1 LILLDT
7 NILIQYLKG
16 MDSVVQRLQGASPRD
31 VAIPSVVA
39 YELEYGTLK
48 TGSARR
54 REVASGLLAKFIP
67 VPLDHDAAGEAARIR
82 VELEAQ
88 GVVIGPMD
96 LLIAGTATS
105 RGALLVTSNTS
116 EFSRVKGL
124 RLADWTSQQ

>member
-16 MDSVVQRLQGASPRD
+16 LDSVVQRLQDASPRD

-54 REVASGLLAKFIP
+54 REVASGLLAKFTQ
-67 VPLDHDAAGEAARIR
+67 VPLDHDAAREAARIR

-124 RLADWTSQQ
+124 RLADWTSPR

>member
-1 LILLDT
+1 MILLDT

-16 MDSVVQRLQGASPRD
+16 LDSVVQRLQDASPRD

-54 REVASGLLAKFIP
+54 REVASGLLAKFTQ
-67 VPLDHDAAGEAARIR
+67 VPLDHDAAREAARIR

-124 RLADWTSQQ
+124 RLADWTSPR